1 MIKFLLCFVT
11 SCLLLF
17 TQKIFSQEYTVEEVK
32 TALLVH
38 VIKNINWPNEHKKQR
53 LRVVIYNDKD
63 VAKTLQYLNTLRIRT
78 LPIETANTQD
88 FDDLESADLIY
99 IPQSQLQSLSAIA
112 VAMRGKEKLIVTE
125 NSTSL
130 HNVMINMLLDN
141 TAKRKAR
148 LSFQVNRPNIVFE
161 GIDIQAE
168 LVLFGGTEI
177 DVAELYYQTEQ
188 AIKQLR
194 EVNKLT
200 FEQLEQQQ
208 KQLNAKE
215 REFSML
221 QTSFLRK
228 EKEFASLEQQ
238 SATLA
243 KLLQERQDSLSDN
256 QARLEILKQ
265 QITKVDK
272 QFSNANALAQQKEQD
287 LQEAE
292 QALELFKNSVQEQ
305 QLLLSR
311 LETEITESQRV
322 LESQR
327 KQLLQAESDA
337 KSQNDLIN
345 RQQSII
351 FIVLLVVA
359 IASLASFVIVKLF
372 LKNKKVRYELES
384 TLKNLTEAQEQLV
397 ESEKMASLGQLVAG
411 VAHEINTPIG
421 IALTAVSTLGAESKV
436 FKTQVNEGKL
446 KLSEAKRFADNLI
459 QLDALVEG
467 NLQRCHK
474 LVENFKQISA
484 DQVVEQSRLINLKQ
498 YCENIMNTF
507 SVFLKEHKVTWEVS
521 GPDPLQNID
530 PGLLS
535 QVIGNLITNS
545 VNHAF
550 DGTEQA
556 HILIQIE
563 FLEDHSLLIF
573 SDNGKGMTDEVK
585 QKLFDPFF
593 TTKRAK
599 GGTGLG
605 MNIVYNLVTYKMHG
619 QISIDSEVNKGSIF
633 TIRLPRSLT

>member
-1 MIKFLLCFVT
+1 MIKSLLFFIA

-17 TQKIFSQEYTVEEVK
+17 TQEVFPQEYTVEEVK

-38 VIKNINWPNEHKKQR
+38 VIKNVNWPNEQKKQR
-53 LRVVIYNDKD
+53 LRVAIYNDKD
-63 VAKTLQYLNTLRIRT
+63 VAKSLQYLNALRIRT
-78 LPIETANTQD
+78 LAIESTQTQD
-88 FDDLESADLIY
+88 IDALQSADLIY
-99 IPQSQLQSLSAIA
+99 IPQSQLDSLSTIA

-130 HNVMINMLLDN
+130 HNVMINVLLDE
-141 TAKRKAR
+141 TAEKNAS
-148 LSFQVNRPNIVFE
+148 LSFQINRPNIIFE
-161 GIDIQAE
+161 GIDIQPE

-194 EVNKLT
+194 DVNKLT

-215 REFSML
+215 IEFSTL
-221 QTSFLRK
+221 QKSYLLK
-228 EKEFASLEQQ
+228 EQEFARLEQQ
-238 SATLA
+238 SANLA
-243 KLLQERQDSLSDN
+243 KLLQERQESLSEN
-256 QARLEILKQ
+256 QERLLILRQ

-272 QFSNANALAQQKEQD
+272 QYSNANALAQQKEQD
-287 LQEAE
+287 LQETGQE
-292 QALELFKNSVQEQ
+292 LTLFKNSVQEQ

-311 LETEITESQRV
+311 LETEITESQTM
-322 LESQR
+322 LKSQR
-327 KQLLQAESDA
+327 QQLLQAESEA
-337 KSQNDLIN
+337 RSQTDLIN
-345 RQQSII
+345 RQQGII

-359 IASLASFVIVKLF
+359 IAFVVSFTIVKLF
-372 LKNKKVRYELES
+372 LKNKKIRHQLES

-436 FKTQVNEGKL
+436 FKSQLNAGKL

-474 LVENFKQISA
+474 LVENFKQVSA

-498 YCENIMNTF
+498 YCENIMSTF
-507 SVFLKEHKVTWEVS
+507 SVFLKENKVTWKVI
-521 GPDPLQNID
+521 GQDPLQNVD

-550 DGTEQA
+550 DGIENPCVR
-556 HILIQIE
+556 IQIE
-563 FLEDHSLLIF
+563 SSEEQSILVF
-573 SDNGKGMTDEVK
+573 SDNGKGMTAEVK

-619 QISIDSEVNKGSIF
+619 QISIDSAINKGSVF
-633 TIRLPRSLT
+633 TIRLPHSLK